1 MKTLD
6 NFYTDGEYLKNNP
19 SWDSE
24 DAPWKAGQLFELFRK
39 SDIEIQ
45 NIRTVSEVGCG
56 SGEVLGNFSKLM
68 SGKNIKYMGYDLS
81 PDAIKIAE
89 KNKSK
94 YTNNFEFKV
103 MSVPDQKSELLIC
116 ADVFEHIEDPF
127 TFLRDIKS
135 KSEYFIFNIP
145 LDLSV
150 QSMMREHVILAQ
162 RKRVGHVNYYTK
174 NLALETLKDT
184 GYEIMSYEYA
194 PWYKMYP
201 SKKLSTKI
209 SNMLRDVFMKI
220 NSELCV
226 QYLGGASLIV
236 LAK

>member
-1 MKTLD
+1 MKTLND
-6 NFYTDGEYLKNNP
+6 FYTDGEYLKNNP
-19 SWDSE
+19 TWDSE

-45 NIRTVSEVGCG
+45 NIRTISEVGCG

-94 YTNNFEFKV
+94 YTNNFEFNV

-116 ADVFEHIEDPF
+116 ADVFEHIEDEF
-127 TFLRDIKS
+127 TFLRNIKD
-135 KSEYFIFNIP
+135 KSEYFLFNIP

-174 NLALETLKDT
+174 NLALEILKDT
-184 GYEIMSYEYA
+184 GYEIISYEYA
-194 PWYKMYP
+194 SWYKMYP
-201 SKKLSTKI
+201 SKSISTKI
-209 SNMLRDVFMKI
+209 SNILRDIFMKI
-220 NSELCV
+220 NPELCV
-226 QYLGGASLIV
+226 QYLGGASLVV

>member
-1 MKTLD
+1 MKTLND
-6 NFYTDGEYLKNNP
+6 FYTDGEYLKNNP

-45 NIRTVSEVGCG
+45 NIRTISEVGCG

-127 TFLRDIKS
+127 TFLRDIKG
-135 KSEYFIFNIP
+135 KSEYFLFNIP

-184 GYEIMSYEYA
+184 GYEIMGYEYGS
-194 PWYKMYP
+194 WYKMYP
-201 SKKLSTKI
+201 SKNISTKI
-209 SNMLRDVFMKI
+209 SNILRDIFMKI
-220 NSELCV
+220 NPSVCV
-226 QYLGGASLIV
+226 QYLGGSSLVV